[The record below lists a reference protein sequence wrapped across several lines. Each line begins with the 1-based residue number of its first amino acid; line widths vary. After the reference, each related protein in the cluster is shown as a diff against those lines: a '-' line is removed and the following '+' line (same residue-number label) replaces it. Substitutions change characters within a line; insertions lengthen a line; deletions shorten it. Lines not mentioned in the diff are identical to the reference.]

1 MPEIPTFCTC
11 PTCGSTVNREDV
23 APIPTQ
29 ALPAFTA
36 HEKGTLLFLLL
47 LASQGR
53 WTRVSRVQLMAYGVV
68 VGPDLKDQLDAL
80 LTSGVGGVGDLRLDV
95 NGLMDLLHKIQ
106 EEG

>member
-1 MPEIPTFCTC
+1 
-11 PTCGSTVNREDV
+11 
-23 APIPTQ
+23 
-29 ALPAFTA
+29 
-36 HEKGTLLFLLL
+36 
-47 LASQGR
+47 
-53 WTRVSRVQLMAYGVV
+53 MAYGVV